1 MKVSELKKGDQVK
14 ITHSRKGTFDAEI
27 TSNDKTSEWLGTT
40 VLNKKV
46 TGMVNTWL
54 PGESLTVRKTLI
66 INIEKL

>member
-1 MKVSELKKGDQVK
+1 MKVKDLKPGDQVK

-27 TSNDKTSEWLGTT
+27 TSNDANSEWLGTI

-54 PGESLTVRKTLI
+54 PGESLNVRKTLI

>member
-1 MKVSELKKGDQVK
+1 MEVSELKKGDQVK

-27 TSNDKTSEWLGTT
+27 TSNADSSEWLGTK

-46 TGMVNTWL
+46 VGMVNEWI
-54 PGESLTVRKTLI
+54 PGEDLTVRKTLI